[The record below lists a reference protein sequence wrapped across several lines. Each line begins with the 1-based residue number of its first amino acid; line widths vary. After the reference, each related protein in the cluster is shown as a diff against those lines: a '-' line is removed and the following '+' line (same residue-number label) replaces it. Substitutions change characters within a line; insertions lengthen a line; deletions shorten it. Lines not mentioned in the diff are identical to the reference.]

1 MPPTRFFESISY
13 IPQEAAR
20 TRAEYD
26 PPPATWP
33 SNGAIEFRSLQM
45 RYRPELP
52 LALAGVS
59 AFIGGG
65 QKAGLVGRT
74 GSGNYHS
81 LPLITTHCHSLPLIT
96 THYH

>member
-59 AFIGGG
+59 ASIGGG

-74 GSGNYHS
+74 GSGKFTDDHCW
-81 LPLITTHCHSLPLIT
+81 PLMATDDQ
-96 THYH
+96 

>member
-1 MPPTRFFESISY
+1 MALGWPFECHSPPMRFFESIVY
-13 IPQEAAR
+13 TPQEAAR
-20 TRAEYD
+20 TKAEYD

-33 SNGAIEFRSLQM
+33 SNGSIEFRSLQM

-59 AFIGGG
+59 ASIGGG

-74 GSGNYHS
+74 GSGKFH
-81 LPLITTHCHSLPLIT
+81 
-96 THYH
+96 